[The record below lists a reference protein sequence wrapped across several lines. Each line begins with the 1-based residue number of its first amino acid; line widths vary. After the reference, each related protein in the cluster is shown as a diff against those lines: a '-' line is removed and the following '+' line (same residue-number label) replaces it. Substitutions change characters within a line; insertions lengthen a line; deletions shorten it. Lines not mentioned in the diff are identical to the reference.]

1 MRDFDNGKEEET
13 DWGRRTL
20 FVKIRRHGASNKVAM
35 GPVVT
40 KHCPFSVFIPSCEN
54 LGTRSL
60 EGVTGLTTGMDHVGK
75 IQGLV
80 RSAIIAKYGRMQ
92 PFESYLIL
100 SYQCKGLYVSIR
112 K

>member
-1 MRDFDNGKEEET
+1 MRDFDNVKEEET
-13 DWGRRTL
+13 DWGHRTL

-60 EGVTGLTTGMDHVGK
+60 EGVATGHWKIDHVGK
-75 IQGLV
+75 IQGCD
-80 RSAIIAKYGRMQ
+80 RQ
-92 PFESYLIL
+92 
-100 SYQCKGLYVSIR
+100 
-112 K
+112 